1 MAVRHAPR
9 RAPSPRASRALQIV
23 LTEPSAWDRLTQSD
37 QHLLC
42 DLPAPLGALFTW
54 LAGQHLEYGPQPW
67 SALREALRGH
77 PQEAFAVELLERLPP
92 DIESDAEEL
101 SRILALEHDARYAAE
116 RQRMA
121 AAAAAGD
128 AAAYARLRDM
138 PVTRPR

>member
-1 MAVRHAPR
+1 MR
-9 RAPSPRASRALQIV
+9 V
-23 LTEPSAWDRLTQSD
+23 LV
-37 QHLLC
+37 
-42 DLPAPLGALFTW
+42 
-54 LAGQHLEYGPQPW
+54 AGRTGQL
-67 SALREALRGH
+67 
-77 PQEAFAVELLERLPP
+77 AVELLERLPP

-121 AAAAAGD
+121 DAAAAGD